1 MLRLLMIILVN
12 LVLCVALYA
21 QDVTEG
27 IELDKLSS
35 APPPLPPIPNSNVG
49 FLIPKPP
56 SFVSYRIRGKLK
68 ALSSGGYDP
77 YHDGPSFVNFS
88 SIGTGTPYGP
98 IYSPGTCYGICYMSS
113 IWFAGIVKKLDE
125 NNLTEEGSEVKT
137 IGERHLNFGKGY
149 QAQKDTCYNEFGD
162 VVTCPEESSPD
173 DIGSIKMDGLTYLA
187 SWAKLSNSKF
197 FNTCGH
203 DFVRCRLFKISQNEK
218 LSLFTKQTMTHHQ
231 FHQFRAKKI
240 DLEVKQPDKLARQIE
255 DIRQR
260 VIAHGT
266 VMFYWYV
273 YSKDESWTPASG
285 NDENA
290 EEVAWN
296 KFEAAHAMLI
306 YKVSEAEVKLNGITT
321 KALKLHLYDPNKIY
335 RNYRALTTA
344 EGIGTYLLYF
354 PDTKT
359 ITFSDKMRKIYSRSS
374 RETAGDSIN
383 LAVDL
388 QGKNPTIDGKQTV
401 IGYTDFYEGHKD
413 QFVDSVNFDT
423 FYSGAVMTPLDVK
436 LFDLFAGSADCN
448 HIKSEI
454 DKLKASKNSDDYEF
468 IKTWFQDNYAAL
480 QNHLRIQQVI
490 GDDEF
495 CDPFDY

>member
-1 MLRLLMIILVN
+1 MLQFLLRIHLIFTVC
-12 LVLCVALYA
+12 VLLYS
-21 QDVTEG
+21 QDAVEG
-27 IELDKLSS
+27 IEVDKLNTT
-35 APPPLPPIPNSNVG
+35 PPPLPPIPSKNAG

-56 SFVSYRIRGKLK
+56 SFVNYKVYGKLK

-77 YHDGPSFVNFS
+77 YHDGPSFVNFA
-88 SIGTGTPYGP
+88 SIGTGTMYGP

-125 NNLTEEGSEVKT
+125 NNLTEDGSEVKT
-137 IGERHLNFGKGY
+137 IGERYLNFGKGY
-149 QAQKDTCYNEFGD
+149 QKQEDTCYNEFGD
-162 VVTCPEESSPD
+162 IVTCPELPNPD
-173 DIGSIKMDGLTYLA
+173 EIGSIRMDGLTYLA
-187 SWAKLSNSKF
+187 SWAKLSNTKF
-197 FNTCGH
+197 FNSCGY
-203 DFVRCRLFKISQNEK
+203 DFVKCRLYKVSQNEK
-218 LSLFTKQTMTHHQ
+218 LNLFAKQTMTHHQ
-231 FHQFRAKKI
+231 FHQFAAKKI
-240 DLEVKQPDKLARQIE
+240 DLKVNQPNKLAEQIE

-273 YSKDESWTPASG
+273 YSADDSWSPGSG
-285 NDENA
+285 NDSG
-290 EEVAWN
+290 EVVWN

-306 YKVSEAEVKLNGITT
+306 YKVSEAKVKVKGTST

-354 PDTKT
+354 PETKT
-359 ITFSDKMRKIYSRSS
+359 ITFSNKMRKIYSRNSK
-374 RETAGDSIN
+374 ETAGDSVN

-388 QGKNPTIDGKQTV
+388 QRKSPTVDGKQTV

-413 QFVDSVNFDT
+413 QFIDSVNFDT
-423 FYSGAVMTPLDVK
+423 FYSGAIMTPLDIK
-436 LFDLFAGSADCN
+436 LFDLFAGSEDCN

-454 DKLKASKNSDDYEF
+454 SKLKANKSSDDYEF

-480 QNHLRIQQVI
+480 QNHLKIQQVI
-490 GDDEF
+490 SDDEN
-495 CDPFDY
+495 CEPFDN